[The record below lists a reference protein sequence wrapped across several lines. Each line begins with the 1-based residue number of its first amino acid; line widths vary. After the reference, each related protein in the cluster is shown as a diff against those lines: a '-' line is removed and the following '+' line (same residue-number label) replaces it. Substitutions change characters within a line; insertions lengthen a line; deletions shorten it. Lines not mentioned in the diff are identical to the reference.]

1 MSLKSSTLKETNTY
15 EVEVSV
21 DGAVFMD
28 AVNRV
33 YKKNGKRINV
43 PGFRKGKA
51 PRAIIE
57 RMYGEDV
64 FYEDAMQECYPEALE
79 DAAKEAGLKIVAVTA
94 LEALEAGKDGFTF
107 KATVVVEPEI
117 EISGYK
123 GLEVEVINT
132 EATDDLIDHEIEHV
146 RERNSRMVTVE
157 DRAAQLGDTV
167 VIDFEGFVDDVPF
180 DGGKA
185 ENYNLELG
193 SGNFIPGFEDQIV
206 GHSTDD
212 EFTIDVTFPEEYQN
226 DELKGKDAQFKIKLH
241 EIKAKELPEVDDDFV
256 KDVSEK
262 DTVAEYREELRAEIH
277 HRLEHEAEHDLDSK
291 LTDAVIAKVEGEI
304 PTQMIDNEAQNMLRE
319 MDMRLRQQ
327 GMDLNTYLQYTGM
340 TADAVLEMY
349 KPEAER
355 RVKMRLALE
364 KIAKIENIVPSDE
377 EIEAEYAKMAEA
389 YKMEVEKVKEIIPAD
404 SVAEDL
410 RVQLAMKL
418 VRDSAVV
425 TTAAPHV
432 HSHDEDAE

>member
-1 MSLKSSTLKETNTY
+1 MSLKSSVFKESNTY

-21 DGAVFMD
+21 DGETFRAAVD
-28 AVNRV
+28 KV
-33 YKKNGKRINV
+33 YKKESRKISI

-57 RMYGEDV
+57 KMYGEDV
-64 FYEDAMQECYPEALE
+64 FYEDAMQDCYPEALE
-79 DAAKEAGLKIVAVTA
+79 AATAEADLKVVAVTE
-94 LEALEAGKDGFTF
+94 LEAVEVSSEGFTF

-117 EISGYK
+117 EIKDYK
-123 GLEVEVINT
+123 GIEIEKMSTEVT
-132 EATDDLIDHEIEHV
+132 EDMIDHEIEHV

-157 DRAAQLGDTV
+157 DRPAQKGDTA
-167 VIDFEGFVDDVPF
+167 VIDFEGFCDGVAF

-193 SGNFIPGFEDQIV
+193 SGSFIPGFEEQIE

-241 EIKAKELPEVDDDFV
+241 EIKVKELPEVDDEFV

-262 DTVAEYREELRAEIH
+262 DTVAEYREELKGEIA
-277 HRLEHEAEHDLDSK
+277 HRLEHQAEHDIDDK
-291 LTDAVIAKVEGEI
+291 LTAAVLEKVEGDI
-304 PTQMIDNEAQNMLRE
+304 PSQMTDNEAQNMMRE

-327 GMDLNTYLQYTGM
+327 GMDMNTYLKYTGM
-340 TADAVLEMY
+340 TAESVLEMY
-349 KPEAER
+349 KPEAEK

-364 KIAKIENIVPSDE
+364 KIAKLE
-377 EIEAEYAKMAEA
+377 EITPTEEEIDAEYKRMGEA
-389 YKMEVEKVKEIIPAD
+389 YNMEADKVKEIIPVA
-404 SVAEDL
+404 SVTEDL
-410 RVQLAMKL
+410 KTELAMKL
-418 VRDSAVV
+418 VKDNAVIK
-425 TTAAPHV
+425 
-432 HSHDEDAE
+432 